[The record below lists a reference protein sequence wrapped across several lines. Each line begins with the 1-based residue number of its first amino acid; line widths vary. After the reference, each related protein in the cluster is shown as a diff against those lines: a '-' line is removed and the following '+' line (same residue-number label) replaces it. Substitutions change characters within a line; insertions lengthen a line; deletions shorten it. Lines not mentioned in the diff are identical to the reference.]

1 MVGDAHT
8 KHIRDGSQVA
18 DPTKD
23 VNPVGTPKPQPQPEP
38 EPEPEPAPEPKRE
51 VPELPGKKAVGKVR
65 RTVEQMRR
73 QFLKEAADIAVRE
86 AKQRDAEA
94 KAWEAAQRAVEEE
107 DRQVAAQI
115 AKHGRL
121 CLATTAAIVIATQSG
136 IGSGRAKL
144 DMSEEKAESKSLSQ
158 SRSQS
163 EPEPKSEL
171 AANSEPGE
179 HRNKSPASPQR
190 KVGFGSPRLKTSE
203 KSDATTDAGP
213 SLKPNVQFLAIAE
226 RDLEPP
232 RADGHFRSASVVAS
246 ELRFRTGDVVEVLT
260 DQVPHLGPGWSLG
273 RVYGHSGTVG
283 FFPSDYVIDY
293 AARKDG
299 CIDEVVDR
307 SAIVRNRLGEE
318 EPHSESPELWNIDGA
333 EVDIRAKYKVGGQM
347 WYLQTRAT
355 DAIKKKREIAGQPMN
370 RRAIAEDRAFRKVR
384 AVAYLINK

>member
-8 KHIRDGSQVA
+8 NGSQVA
-18 DPTKD
+18 DPTKG
-23 VNPVGTPKPQPQPEP
+23 VNPVATPKPKPQPEP
-38 EPEPEPAPEPKRE
+38 EPELVPEPEPKRK
-51 VPELPGKKAVGKVR
+51 VPEPPSKTAVDKVR
-65 RTVEQMRR
+65 RTVKQMRR

-107 DRQVAAQI
+107 DRQVTAQI
-115 AKHGRL
+115 AKHGRF

-136 IGSGRAKL
+136 IGSRRAKL
-144 DMSEEKAESKSLSQ
+144 DMSEEKAESKSPSQ

-171 AANSEPGE
+171 AANSEPGK

-246 ELRFRTGDVVEVLT
+246 ELRFKTGDVVEVLT

-273 RVYGHSGTVG
+273 RVYGLSGTVG

-293 AARKDG
+293 AARTD
-299 CIDEVVDR
+299 IHEVVDR

-318 EPHSESPELWNIDGA
+318 EPHSDSPELWNIDGT
-333 EVDIRAKYKVGGQM
+333 EVDILAKYKVGGQM
-347 WYLQTRAT
+347 WYLQTRTT

-370 RRAIAEDRAFRKVR
+370 RRAKAEGRAFRKVR